1 MNYYLGI
8 DLHKQFAY
16 WHCINEAGDVIW
28 SGKVPCTESDTN
40 VRLQQLAIPLGS
52 VTAAIESV
60 EHYGWYAD
68 LLKQYGIGTV
78 HLANPHK
85 LRLIAENP
93 LKNDKKDAAII
104 AQYLRSGTL
113 PLSYLAPQEIRNLR
127 ELVRTRMYLA
137 KQRSAHKVRIRNALA
152 KHGLSCRYKDIDG
165 QKAKAWLTT
174 VTIPDEHRQEIT
186 SLLTVMQALTT
197 EIEHFEGEMK
207 KRGTQYPEV
216 QILKTIPGIADIR
229 ALIIMA
235 EVGDFTRFKRP
246 EQLAAF
252 AGLVPRSFS
261 SGGQERLGRI
271 TKRGSSLLRHALV
284 QAAQQA
290 HPNWGDLYVFKTTLK
305 EKRHT
310 GAAKVALARKL
321 ITIAWYLVQRNE
333 PFVARLSEPS
343 GGVNTI

>member
-1 MNYYLGI
+1 MEYYLGI

-16 WHCINEAGDVIW
+16 WHLIDDSGEILW
-28 SGKVPCTESDTN
+28 TGKVPSTERDTKA
-40 VRLQQLAIPLGS
+40 RLEQPGIPLGS

-68 LLKQYGIGTV
+68 LLTKYGVGTV

-93 LKNDKKDAAII
+93 LKNDKKDAEII

-113 PLSYLAPQEIRNLR
+113 PLSYLAPEEIRNLR

-137 KQRSAHKVRIRNALA
+137 KQRTAAKVRIRNALA
-152 KHGLSCRYKDIDG
+152 KHGLTCRYKDIAG
-165 QKAKAWLTT
+165 EKAKVWLDIAD
-174 VTIPDEHRQEIT
+174 IPEDHKREIE
-186 SLLTVMQALTT
+186 SLLRVMSTLTK
-197 EIEHFEGEMK
+197 EIDSFEAEMK
-207 KRGTQYPEV
+207 QRGQSYPEV
-216 QILKTIPGIADIR
+216 QILKTVPGIADVR

-235 EVGDFTRFKRP
+235 EVGDFSRFNSPHK
-246 EQLAAF
+246 LAAF

-290 HPNWGDLYVFKTTLK
+290 HPKWGDLYTFKARIK
-305 EKRHT
+305 EQKHT
-310 GAAKVALARKL
+310 GAAKVALARKIL
-321 ITIAWYLVQRNE
+321 TICWYLVQRNE
-333 PFVARLSEPS
+333 PFRARLSEP
-343 GGVNTI
+343 GGSVNTI